1 MSKLVGLD
9 GNPISSDT
17 MHNPF
22 KKNTID
28 DFPVLT
34 QPELDEFYRAANQ
47 TLDQGIPLNIPT
59 AMPLE
64 LLVRVAATL
73 KKLSQEQQE
82 QQEQQDQQDQQDQQA
97 QASESAASIQVDE
110 TENVLGRLES
120 LLRATKVLD

>member
-82 QQEQQDQQDQQDQQA
+82 QQDQQDQQA

>member
-73 KKLSQEQQE
+73 KKLSQ
-82 QQEQQDQQDQQDQQA
+82 DQQDQQDQQA

-110 TENVLGRLES
+110 AENVLGRLES

>member
-9 GNPISSDT
+9 GNPISSDS

-22 KKNTID
+22 KKQTID

-73 KKLSQEQQE
+73 KHLSAGVSA
-82 QQEQQDQQDQQDQQA
+82 DVSA
-97 QASESAASIQVDE
+97 GVSAGESQPEDSANE
-110 TENVLGRLES
+110 VLDRVAS
-120 LLRATKVLD
+120 LLQATKVLD